1 MDGLLD
7 FGKKLASLLEG
18 IFNAT
23 GEGPLR
29 VVMLVILKLIGL
41 AEDKAETSTEE
52 TGE

>member
-7 FGKKLASLLEG
+7 FGKKLVSFLEG

-29 VVMLVILKLIGL
+29 VVMLAILKLIGL
-41 AEDKAETSTEE
+41 AEEKAEETTEE